1 MTDIPKKSK
10 ITTKSGIPLHSPF
23 HGLSKSLQTIQQDQ
37 LHNGYL
43 GLDPDTIINNEAD
56 KKEETK
62 ETKKQED

>member
-1 MTDIPKKSK
+1 MTETP
-10 ITTKSGIPLHSPF
+10 TNGPTLPVNNPF
-23 HGLSKSLQTIQQDQ
+23 HGLSKSLQAIQQDQ
-37 LHNGYL
+37 VHNGEL